1 MRCDAAVQVIL
12 DKGAAVTLAQ
22 VAAAA
27 GVSKS
32 GLIHHFGSRD
42 RLVVALVEDTNE
54 RFRET
59 VRSHLDLSENYPG
72 KMLRAYVRALCA
84 GSAEAAS
91 ARDFTSAPMWGGLYT
106 IPAVVPVMEEN
117 AAWWDE
123 QLALDGISP
132 ERIMIVR
139 RAAEGIAMA
148 ALYGEQDGGG
158 ASRPRAIFCW
168 SWPPMAPSAPLSE
181 LPSRAARAQE
191 ILPGPSLHEGSGEE
205 YGRVERAP
213 PSSAVG
219 VIRRQRMTTSFP

>member
-1 MRCDAAVQVIL
+1 MDRATEGRQTRNAERTRRAVLDAAVQVIL

-42 RLVVALVEDTNE
+42 QLVVALVEDTNE

-84 GSAEAAS
+84 GSAEAAT

-106 IPAVVPVMEEN
+106 IPAVVPVMDEN

-139 RAAEGIAMA
+139 RAAEGIAVA
-148 ALYGEQDGGG
+148 AIYGEQDGR
-158 ASRPRAIFCW
+158 SI
-168 SWPPMAPSAPLSE
+168 S
-181 LPSRAARAQE
+181 AARDLLLELAT
-191 ILPGPSLHEGSGEE
+191 EGTF
-205 YGRVERAP
+205 RTP
-213 PSSAVG
+213 L
-219 VIRRQRMTTSFP
+219 

>member
-1 MRCDAAVQVIL
+1 MDRATDGRQTRNAERTRRAVLDAAVQVIL

-42 RLVVALVEDTNE
+42 QLVVALVEDTNE

-84 GSAEAAS
+84 GSAEAAT

-117 AAWWDE
+117 TAWWDE

-148 ALYGEQDGGG
+148 AIYGEQDGRGIPTARDLLLELATEG
-158 ASRPRAIFCW
+158 TFR
-168 SWPPMAPSAPLSE
+168 APL
-181 LPSRAARAQE
+181 
-191 ILPGPSLHEGSGEE
+191 
-205 YGRVERAP
+205 
-213 PSSAVG
+213 
-219 VIRRQRMTTSFP
+219 

>member
-1 MRCDAAVQVIL
+1 MLDAAVQVIL

-42 RLVVALVEDTNE
+42 QLVVALVEDTNE

-59 VRSHLDLSENYPG
+59 VRSHLDLSENHPG

-84 GSAEAAS
+84 GSAEAAT

-106 IPAVVPVMEEN
+106 IPSVVPVMEEN
-117 AAWWDE
+117 AVWWDE

-148 ALYGEQDGGG
+148 AIYGEQDGGSISTARDLLLELATEG
-158 ASRPRAIFCW
+158 TFRT
-168 SWPPMAPSAPLSE
+168 PL
-181 LPSRAARAQE
+181 
-191 ILPGPSLHEGSGEE
+191 
-205 YGRVERAP
+205 
-213 PSSAVG
+213 
-219 VIRRQRMTTSFP
+219 

>member
-1 MRCDAAVQVIL
+1 MDRATDGRQTRNAERTKRAVLDAAVQVIL

-42 RLVVALVEDTNE
+42 QLVVALVEDTNE

-84 GSAEAAS
+84 GSAEAAT

-148 ALYGEQDGGG
+148 AIYGEQDGRSISTARDLLLELATEGTF
-158 ASRPRAIFCW
+158 RT
-168 SWPPMAPSAPLSE
+168 PL
-181 LPSRAARAQE
+181 
-191 ILPGPSLHEGSGEE
+191 
-205 YGRVERAP
+205 
-213 PSSAVG
+213 
-219 VIRRQRMTTSFP
+219 

>member
-1 MRCDAAVQVIL
+1 MLDAAVQVIL

-42 RLVVALVEDTNE
+42 QLVVALVEDTNE

-91 ARDFTSAPMWGGLYT
+91 ARDFTSAPIWGGLYT

-148 ALYGEQDGGG
+148 ALYGEQDGGRISTARDLLLELATEG
-158 ASRPRAIFCW
+158 TFRTPLWTSEPRG
-168 SWPPMAPSAPLSE
+168 SGPGDS
-181 LPSRAARAQE
+181 
-191 ILPGPSLHEGSGEE
+191 PGPE
-205 YGRVERAP
+205 
-213 PSSAVG
+213 PS
-219 VIRRQRMTTSFP
+219 

>member
-1 MRCDAAVQVIL
+1 MLDAAVQVIL

-42 RLVVALVEDTNE
+42 QLVVALVEDTNE

-72 KMLRAYVRALCA
+72 KVLRAYVRALCA

-91 ARDFTSAPMWGGLYT
+91 ARDFTSAPIWGGLYT

-123 QLALDGISP
+123 QLTLDGISP

-148 ALYGEQDGGG
+148 ALYGEQDGGRISTARDLLLELATEG
-158 ASRPRAIFCW
+158 TFRT
-168 SWPPMAPSAPLSE
+168 PL
-181 LPSRAARAQE
+181 
-191 ILPGPSLHEGSGEE
+191 
-205 YGRVERAP
+205 
-213 PSSAVG
+213 
-219 VIRRQRMTTSFP
+219 

>member
-1 MRCDAAVQVIL
+1 MLDAAVQVIL
-12 DKGAAVTLAQ
+12 DKVAAVTLAQ

-42 RLVVALVEDTNE
+42 QLVVALVEDTNE

-148 ALYGEQDGGG
+148 ALYGEQDGGEHLDRARSSAG
-158 ASRPRAIFCW
+158 AGHRWHLPH
-168 SWPPMAPSAPLSE
+168 PSLNF
-181 LPSRAARAQE
+181 RAARLGPRRFSRARASMRDPE
-191 ILPGPSLHEGSGEE
+191 RNTAALNAHRRHLPL
-205 YGRVERAP
+205 A
-213 PSSAVG
+213 SSV
-219 VIRRQRMTTSFP
+219 VRE